1 MDLSHLIVALLALL
15 VGGAVGIILTRSL
28 PGPPGRS
35 DGAVPAPEAVVGPVN
50 ALLAPLR
57 QTLDALGQEF
67 AVAERSRVAAFA
79 GLREQIGTVARTSE
93 ALRAETATLRSA
105 MKSSTVRGRWGELQL
120 ERVVELA
127 GLSRHC
133 DFSTQVGGAVGD
145 ARVRPDVVVH
155 LAGGRDLAVDAKVP
169 LDAYLHLLEAPPSEH
184 AALLSD
190 HARRFRSHVVQL
202 SGKRYW
208 EAVGSPELVV
218 MFVPAEAFL
227 DAALQAD
234 PELLEFAL
242 DRNVVLATPTT
253 LVAMLRAVA
262 LSWRQHALGEDA
274 ARIQAL
280 GRELN
285 ERFDVLNS
293 HFSSLGTALGRTVEA
308 FNATV
313 GSYNSRVGVTARR
326 LSDLDSMPDG
336 SREDP
341 LELDRAPRAVPTAA
355 DSRFSQR

>member
-1 MDLSHLIVALLALL
+1 MDLSHLIVALMALV
-15 VGGAVGIILTRSL
+15 VGVAVGVILARAL
-28 PGPPGRS
+28 PAQVAVP
-35 DGAVPAPEAVVGPVN
+35 DGAAPSPEAVAGPVN

-57 QTLDALGQEF
+57 QTLDALGHEF
-67 AVAERSRVAAFA
+67 VVAERSRVAAFA

-120 ERVVELA
+120 ERVIELA

-133 DFSTQVGGAVGD
+133 DFSTQVGASVGD

-155 LAGGRDLAVDAKVP
+155 LAGGRNLAVDAKVP
-169 LDAYLHLLEAPPSEH
+169 LDAYLQLLEAPPSEH

-202 SGKRYW
+202 AGKRYW

-218 MFVPAEAFL
+218 LFVPAEAFL

-234 PELLEFAL
+234 PDLLEFAL

-262 LSWRQHALGEDA
+262 LAWRQHALGEDA
-274 ARIQAL
+274 ARIHAL
-280 GRELN
+280 GRELS

-293 HFSSLGTALGRTVEA
+293 HFTSLGSALGKTVEA

-313 GSYNSRVGVTARR
+313 GSYNARVGVTARR
-326 LSDLDSMPDG
+326 LSDLASMPDG
-336 SREDP
+336 ARDDP
-341 LELDRAPRAVPTAA
+341 LEVNVTPRAVPAA
-355 DSRFSQR
+355 ARSRISQP